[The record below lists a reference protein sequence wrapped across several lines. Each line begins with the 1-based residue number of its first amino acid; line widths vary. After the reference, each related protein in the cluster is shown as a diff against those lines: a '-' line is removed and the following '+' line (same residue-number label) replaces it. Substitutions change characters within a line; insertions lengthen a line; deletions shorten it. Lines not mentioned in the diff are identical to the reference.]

1 MLNLMFENNFQ
12 QYFRSIMITKYGYIN
27 VAIISII
34 SLALFIVSYFI
45 GNSYLRIAIASITLL
60 FLVFTLYFFRD
71 PERNSPNLENVIVSP
86 ADGKVLLI
94 KKVES
99 NKYVSGEAWQV
110 SVFMSPL
117 NVHVNRIPIDGTV
130 EMVNYVEGEYLVAF
144 HDKADERNERS
155 EIGILSKFGKVFYTQ
170 VAGFVARRIVYD
182 ITEGDTVKMGNK
194 FGMIKFGSRCDV
206 IVSTDWELKVKENDI
221 TKAGETVLFEYNK

>member
-1 MLNLMFENNFQ
+1 
-12 QYFRSIMITKYGYIN
+12 MITKYGYVN
-27 VAIISII
+27 VTIIATV
-34 SLALFIVSYFI
+34 SLILFVVSYFLGNTYIRI
-45 GNSYLRIAIASITLL
+45 GLASITLI
-60 FLVFTLYFFRD
+60 FLIFTLYFFRD
-71 PERNSPNLENVIVSP
+71 PERTSPQLENVIVTP

-117 NVHVNRIPIDGTV
+117 NVHVNRIPIDGKV
-130 EMVNYVEGEYLVAF
+130 ELVNYVKGEYLVAF

-155 EIGILSKFGKVFYTQ
+155 EIGILSKYGKVFYTQ

-182 ITEGDTVKMGNK
+182 LQEGDDVKMGNR

-206 IVSTDWELKVKENDI
+206 IVSTDWDLKVKVNDI
-221 TKAGETVLFEYNK
+221 VSAGETILFEYNK